1 MPTTQFPLSTRAE
14 MFAEMTSSLPHRRRE
29 FWEWMQSHQQ
39 PSWKRDMGHA
49 LNPTEVAKKWV
60 HRDCNA
66 PWRPETTKFSAN
78 IVRTYI
84 IIVGNLAN
92 RQHYRHICIRHNF
105 ILISWRS
112 SEQIADGA
120 KAFLVVWPRSQHSE
134 TSVGM
139 EQKTEVQ
146 HTCACAN
153 GGRGCKVD

>member
-1 MPTTQFPLSTRAE
+1 
-14 MFAEMTSSLPHRRRE
+14 MFAEMISSLPHRNRE

-39 PSWKRDMGHA
+39 PSWERYGSR
-49 LNPTEVAKKWV
+49 LPSNQGCQEVSSQ
-60 HRDCNA
+60 RLQQ
-66 PWRPETTKFSAN
+66 PWRPETTKFGTN
-78 IVRTYI
+78 IVWTYN

-92 RQHYRHICIRHNF
+92 RQHYRHIWIRHNF

-112 SEQIADGA
+112 SEQIADWV
-120 KAFLVVWPRSQHSE
+120 KTFLVVWPRSQHSE

-153 GGRGCKVD
+153 GGRGCRVD